1 MQRALAVIE
10 PTETAKTLLREAG
23 ELAAGV
29 DAELILVYGT
39 TEEEYN
45 DRREDMAQIPD
56 IDTTYSLDQALDGAR
71 RFAKDMGRDVLTDVD
86 VDWEAVGRIGEKAEE
101 VLALADERDCDHIFI
116 AGRDRSPTGKA
127 IFGDDTQRVILDA
140 NVPVTVLTGHD
151 NV

>member
-1 MQRALAVIE
+1 MQRALAVVE

-23 ELAAGV
+23 ELSAGV

-45 DRREDMAQIPD
+45 ERREDMARIPD

-86 VDWEAVGRIGEKAEE
+86 VDWEAVGRIGEKADE

-127 IFGDDTQRVILDA
+127 FFGDDTQRVILDA
-140 NVPVTVLTGHD
+140 EVPVTVLTAHD

>member
-1 MQRALAVIE
+1 MQRALVVIE

-45 DRREDMAQIPD
+45 ERREDMARIPD

-71 RFAKDMGRDVLTDVD
+71 RFAKDMGRDVLSDIDVEWD
-86 VDWEAVGRIGEKAEE
+86 AVGRIGDKAEE

-116 AGRDRSPTGKA
+116 AGRERSPTGKA
-127 IFGDDTQRVILDA
+127 LFGDDTQRVILDS
-140 NVPVTVLTGHD
+140 NVPVTVLTGQ
-151 NV
+151 